1 MAGRFLC
8 HSNSI
13 TGRLNADQLVDHGL
27 IPPNLKITIQ
37 KELKMEDT
45 SMSLIIRAA
54 HFAAEKH
61 KNQRRKDADATPYIN
76 HPLTLAKILSLE
88 ADVRDPETL
97 AAAILHDTV
106 EDTETTEQELVDNF
120 GANIARIV
128 MEVTDDKSLPK
139 AERKRLQVANAA
151 KKSPQAKLVKMADKI
166 ANLRD
171 VAVSPPGTWPL
182 ERRQDYFDWAR
193 EVVQGLGDTN
203 PRLAELFAKAY
214 VARPK

>member
-1 MAGRFLC
+1 M
-8 HSNSI
+8 I
-13 TGRLNADQLVDHGL
+13 
-27 IPPNLKITIQ
+27 K
-37 KELKMEDT
+37 KELRMEDT

-88 ADVRDPETL
+88 AGVQDPETL

-139 AERKRLQVANAA
+139 AERKRLQITNAA
-151 KKSPQAKLVKMADKI
+151 KKSPQAKLVKIADKI

-171 VAVSPPGTWPL
+171 VAGSPPAAWPL

-193 EVVQGLGDTN
+193 EVVNALGETN
-203 PRLAELFAKAY
+203 PRLAELFASAY
-214 VARPK
+214 AARPN

>member
-1 MAGRFLC
+1 
-8 HSNSI
+8 
-13 TGRLNADQLVDHGL
+13 
-27 IPPNLKITIQ
+27 
-37 KELKMEDT
+37 MEDT
-45 SMSLIIRAA
+45 STSLIIRAA

-88 ADVRDPETL
+88 AGVQDPETL

-106 EDTETTEQELVDNF
+106 EDTETTEQELVDRF
-120 GANIARIV
+120 GPNIARIV
-128 MEVTDDKSLPK
+128 MELTDDKSLPK
-139 AERKRLQVANAA
+139 AKRKRLQVANAA

-171 VAVSPPGTWPL
+171 VAGSPPATWPL

-193 EVVQGLGDTN
+193 EVVQGLGVTN
-203 PRLAELFAKAY
+203 PRLAELFASAY
-214 VARPK
+214 AARPS

>member
-1 MAGRFLC
+1 
-8 HSNSI
+8 
-13 TGRLNADQLVDHGL
+13 
-27 IPPNLKITIQ
+27 
-37 KELKMEDT
+37 
-45 SMSLIIRAA
+45 
-54 HFAAEKH
+54 
-61 KNQRRKDADATPYIN
+61 
-76 HPLTLAKILSLE
+76 
-88 ADVRDPETL
+88 
-97 AAAILHDTV
+97 
-106 EDTETTEQELVDNF
+106 VDNF